1 MSQFRRGLGELRF
14 LVSRRWIGFGIF
26 VIALAG
32 VCVQLGAWQFDKLDE
47 REDRNALVAE
57 HLAIDPVELNSVV
70 PAGQRLDPE
79 QEWTVVTATG
89 RYDLDRQVTVK
100 YVSRDGRPGVD
111 VLTPFVLD
119 DGTALLVNRG
129 FVETLRSSTAPT
141 DLPVPTSATVEV
153 TGWLRPNSGATGEAV
168 RVSDTQ
174 VRAISSDHRNWAVFA
189 LANPSDEQID
199 RILANLRLGGEFGRN
214 VDCCV
219 GDTEQSVMTGQR
231 HYKDM
236 ADASSRKSQSE
247 GLVEKRAHED
257 IGMQVALH
265 HHVCSALMHQ
275 SDHTGR
281 RLSIVGYS
289 DNRVLRNRPAQICG
303 DCADGIRVADQE
315 RCNQTGTFGIAQR
328 FQHHCLSGIGN
339 RNADRACLAR
349 RRGQGFKRFEVIFHC
364 SCLPSHRLAGHEL
377 VDMASDHCFLISLT
391 NLDRNTH

>member
-1 MSQFRRGLGELRF
+1 MSRFRRGLGELRF

-174 VRAISSDHRNWAVFA
+174 VRAISSDGLAEHVPYELRDGYLNLQDQSSGAGVLDPEPRPELGPGTHFAYGLQWWFFGA
-189 LANPSDEQID
+189 LALTGFVWFAHAERQDRRKRLIGSLRPVADSRTTSDEQHE
-199 RILANLRLGGEFGRN
+199 L
-214 VDCCV
+214 
-219 GDTEQSVMTGQR
+219 Q
-231 HYKDM
+231 
-236 ADASSRKSQSE
+236 SSR
-247 GLVEKRAHED
+247 
-257 IGMQVALH
+257 
-265 HHVCSALMHQ
+265 
-275 SDHTGR
+275 
-281 RLSIVGYS
+281 
-289 DNRVLRNRPAQICG
+289 
-303 DCADGIRVADQE
+303 
-315 RCNQTGTFGIAQR
+315 
-328 FQHHCLSGIGN
+328 
-339 RNADRACLAR
+339 
-349 RRGQGFKRFEVIFHC
+349 
-364 SCLPSHRLAGHEL
+364 
-377 VDMASDHCFLISLT
+377 
-391 NLDRNTH
+391 